1 MGLYEKLEKIL
12 KAAADRKDIVELQPD
27 ELIEM
32 VNLYIEKA
40 FASSFAHR
48 KDAIH
53 LIEKFP
59 QQVPRK
65 VPKLPRFSSS
75 EQRRRKAQSDA
86 VRDMVIRHAVT
97 DDSKLEEYMKK
108 NPNASYDREY
118 QRLFR
123 KPAPGV
129 ELSQEEQASID
140 AYNEEVAFLFD
151 SNAEW
156 EKMAEDQAISL
167 QKDPVSRVAFCL
179 HHDIQADAD
188 LTKEEILNIWA
199 RRRATIVM
207 TRFRENVAILNGAEQ
222 GSSASLSPQQ
232 LAANF
237 WNIKEASQ
245 FLAVLN
251 QMIKNG
257 EEYRNMPAAY
267 TEAER
272 AEIGDATRF
281 ENITGAIICKFN
293 LIANPMYSYLDLASL
308 ENYNFDQVDTAYQD
322 ILVGEDLPEGLD
334 MDRPQFDAD
343 ELEAAVIEEY
353 IAKHLNTHTAEEW
366 HKFFYQPT
374 FDEEG
379 KEIKHPLVEGNVN
392 SGFDLLISDYD
403 FYYKNKY
410 MPLSDKADEYLKNF
424 GLAVRYTSKY
434 QGAPEDVT
442 FYAEENTSEN
452 LSFARST
459 SESDSNRFMTNGIPV
474 VYQLSGRTV
483 ILSQKAGGQISVDNL
498 TYENPEALFNYGLKH
513 QHEIFTSQLNDADSM
528 FVKSSP
534 AFKEMK
540 RSLEAIGRMG
550 ELKPGQDMA
559 EAEAS
564 FQKLLEDTENYLIY
578 KKDTEM
584 LREANLA
591 EEPVA
596 DDDRSDYERQRLIA
610 ARKIRAFAR
619 TKLRELDLIRQAQ
632 ATLKD
637 FTRVNNGVR
646 VPVDEQTRAYLIN
659 RTDLSARVNARIR
672 QAQAAQAQP
681 QPAVEQAQPQP
692 AVEQAQ
698 PQPAAEQA
706 QPQPAVEQAQPTAE
720 ENALEER
727 YGHADAS
734 VASFARNYIVNAIRT
749 NVANG
754 EAISPE
760 QCRYILSNALLYHAL
775 CRESE
780 DHAADTAGS
789 LTDMLKHHPDIF
801 TLLQHNLMQSAT
813 VKAYLKGVGEMPIS
827 MQVMDVLLTQVQDT
841 PLDSMDLSTDVL
853 SADDCTKL
861 LTDEILEAMLRQER
875 AANQNEEPSALETIL
890 SSDKTFAEMI
900 AGRIGESDVIKGMIS
915 GAAVDGQV
923 SYLAVADLLRKVN
936 EPAFL
941 NDKNFFKADK
951 VSSLVSGL
959 LYDRAEAL
967 KGKKGNDQ
975 ESEEYIIGVMLTNMK
990 AGPYYEGVLKE
1001 IEHSEMFHTVTERAG
1016 IGKRQGMSLHDLREL
1031 LVQMPESIEILNTPM
1046 IPTENCLKAV
1056 AEVSLNRMT
1065 AYEKNRMTAY
1075 EKNRKGVM
1083 NAFYQPLVHL
1093 MKIDPDSRDKL
1104 IKNLTSAKGEDSLAP
1119 QIRGMLEPGKN
1130 VHAISLASMVNLANN
1145 TETWALDTMFD
1156 EEILDDD
1163 MCIELLSDYML
1174 DNMIEAHRSAT
1185 GKAGSLE
1192 KIKENRPEDYAKL
1205 RSRMAETSIVRN
1217 LLCREDGGDEF
1228 GFGKTKRSLE
1238 ELSDLFETAR
1248 DIGLCG
1254 AAFDKARIA
1263 MEVEKRQKKTAKK
1276 EQVDAKAAKP
1286 AVPH

>member
-12 KAAADRKDIVELQPD
+12 KAAADRKDIVELQPN

-65 VPKLPRFSSS
+65 APKLPRFSSS

-86 VRDMVIRHAVT
+86 VRNMVIRHAVT

-108 NPNASYDREY
+108 NPSASYDREY

-151 SNAEW
+151 SNAKW

-167 QKDPVSRVAFCL
+167 RKDPVSRVAFCL

-188 LTKEEILNIWA
+188 LTKEDILNIWA

-245 FLAVLN
+245 FLAVLK

-281 ENITGAIICKFN
+281 ENLAGVAICKFN

-322 ILVGEDLPEGLD
+322 ILGGGELPEGLD

-452 LSFARST
+452 LNFARST
-459 SESDSNRFMTNGIPV
+459 EESDSNHFLTNGIPV

-483 ILSQKAGGQISVDNL
+483 ILSQKEGGQISVDNL

-513 QHEIFTSQLNDADSM
+513 QHEIFTGQLNDADSM

-559 EAEAS
+559 EAEAL

-584 LREANLA
+584 LHEAGRND
-591 EEPVA
+591 EPVA
-596 DDDRSDYERQRLIA
+596 DDDRSDYERERLIV

-646 VPVDEQTRAYLIN
+646 VPVDEQTRAYLID
-659 RTDLSARVNARIR
+659 RTDLTTRVNARIR
-672 QAQAAQAQP
+672 QAQA
-681 QPAVEQAQPQP
+681 QPAVEQAQAQP

-698 PQPAAEQA
+698 A
-706 QPQPAVEQAQPTAE
+706 QPAVEQAQAQPAAE

-749 NVANG
+749 SVADG
-754 EAISPE
+754 EVISPE

-780 DHAADTAGS
+780 DHIADTAGS
-789 LTDMLKHHPDIF
+789 LTDMLKHHPNIF
-801 TLLQHNLMQSAT
+801 TILRRNLMQSMTINAF
-813 VKAYLKGVGEMPIS
+813 LKGVGGTPIT
-827 MQVMDVLLTQVQDT
+827 MQVMDVLLTQVQNT
-841 PLDSMDLSTDVL
+841 PLDSMELSTDIL

-875 AANQNEEPSALETIL
+875 AANQNEEPSALQTIL

-923 SYLAVADLLRKVN
+923 NYLAVADLLRKVN

-951 VSSLVSGL
+951 VRSLVSGL

-975 ESEEYIIGVMLTNMK
+975 DSEEYIIGVMLKNMK

-1001 IEHSEMFHTVTERAG
+1001 IEHSAMFHTVTENAG
-1016 IGKRQGMSLHDLREL
+1016 IGERQGMSLHDLREL
-1031 LVQMPESIEILNTPM
+1031 LVQMPESMEILNTPM

-1056 AEVSLNRMT
+1056 AEVSLNRMTVFEKNRMT

-1104 IKNLTSAKGEDSLAP
+1104 IKNLTSAQGEDSLEP
-1119 QIRGMLEPGKN
+1119 QIRKGLEPGKN
-1130 VHAISLASMVNLANN
+1130 VHAISLASMVNLADN
-1145 TETWALDTMFD
+1145 TETWAIDTMFD
-1156 EEILDDD
+1156 EKILDDD

-1205 RSRMAETSIVRN
+1205 RSRMAETSIVRK
-1217 LLCREDGGDEF
+1217 LLYREDGGDEF

-1238 ELSDLFETAR
+1238 ELSDLFATAR

-1263 MEVEKRQKKTAKK
+1263 MEVEKQRQKKTAKK